1 MITQTKAVGFY
12 QHLPISSTNS
22 FENLTVQVPELK
34 AHDLLVRVTGVSVNP
49 VDTFVRGGS
58 RSSKLSHP
66 KIIGWDA
73 FGTVINTGNEV
84 SLFKKGDHV
93 WYAGDFRRSGS
104 DSQFQAVDE
113 RIVGKAPNNLVPEKV
128 AAIPLVGLTAY
139 ESLFEKLEI
148 TWNVQRNK
156 GKTILIING
165 SGGVGSIAIQL
176 AKLAGLTIIA
186 TASKPDSVEWVNK
199 LNADYIIDH
208 HKDLVY
214 QIHEKNIK
222 YVDYVLNLNNLDA
235 HWNEIAE
242 IIRPDGRVAATTENH
257 KLIDLQ
263 KLTKKRVTFAWE
275 WMYSK
280 SYYQTV
286 DMVSQNYILN
296 RISELFES
304 NKLKSIMT
312 KTYAPI
318 NAENLKRAHKDVESG
333 HMIGKVTIT
342 GWEE

>member
-1 MITQTKAVGFY
+1 MVVVGGTDMITQTKAVGFY

-73 FGTVINTGNEV
+73 VGTVINTGNEV

-104 DSQFQAVDE
+104 DFQFQAVDE
-113 RIVGKAPNNLVPEKV
+113 RIVGEAPNNLVPEKA
-128 AAIPLVGLTAY
+128 AAIPLVGLTVY

-156 GKTILIING
+156 GKNILIING

-186 TASKPDSVEWVNK
+186 TASKPNSVEWVNK
-199 LNADYIIDH
+199 LNTDYIIDH

-214 QIHEKNIK
+214 Q
-222 YVDYVLNLNNLDA
+222 
-235 HWNEIAE
+235 
-242 IIRPDGRVAATTENH
+242 
-257 KLIDLQ
+257 
-263 KLTKKRVTFAWE
+263 
-275 WMYSK
+275 
-280 SYYQTV
+280 
-286 DMVSQNYILN
+286 
-296 RISELFES
+296 
-304 NKLKSIMT
+304 
-312 KTYAPI
+312 
-318 NAENLKRAHKDVESG
+318 
-333 HMIGKVTIT
+333 
-342 GWEE
+342 